1 MSLFAS
7 SPTDRNT
14 QSALRRVVLCLCTL
28 VLALQLIGAAF
39 HHHEPA
45 DVVPDCVSCQ
55 IAGQFLADVPGT
67 PATVLAV
74 LLVVAYVLA
83 LRPSLPAVVVLRY
96 LIPARQAP
104 PLP

>member
-1 MSLFAS
+1 MSSYAY
-7 SPTDRNT
+7 SPNDRHT
-14 QSALRRVVLCLCTL
+14 QSALRRVVLWLCTL